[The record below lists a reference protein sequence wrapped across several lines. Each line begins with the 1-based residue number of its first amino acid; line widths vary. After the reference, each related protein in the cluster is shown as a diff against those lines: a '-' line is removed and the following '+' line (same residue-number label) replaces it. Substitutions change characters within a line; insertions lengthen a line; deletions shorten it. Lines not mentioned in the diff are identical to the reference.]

1 MFRHPFFRVRGLL
14 LSLVL
19 IGVALTSG
27 GCGSGGKVAAVV
39 NGQVITQK
47 EVDQR
52 MARLNPAYRQ
62 ALGGDSKRLL
72 EEMIMETILIQE
84 ARRRGL
90 ERDVEVDKLVKEAR
104 RQILLGR
111 LLETI
116 REGKASE
123 LGAADVAKA
132 YEENKK
138 FYVEPETFRASHVLV
153 ATEQEAQQVIDR
165 LKAGEDFAKVAQELS
180 TDPTKARGGDIGY
193 FSKGQLIPE
202 FEQACEKLQPG
213 EISGVIKTQLGCHV
227 IRLTERK
234 ASRQLPLEEVNDQ
247 IKKQLVSQQ
256 EQKLVETFIQQL
268 RAKAQVQIRD
278 AANAVSKTAPAN
290 KPVAPDANLPAGGS

>member
-1 MFRHPFFRVRGLL
+1 MFRHPSFRATRPL

-19 IGVALTSG
+19 IGVALSSSG
-27 GCGSGGKVAAVV
+27 CSFGGKVAAVV

-47 EVDQR
+47 EVEQR

-111 LLETI
+111 LLEMI
-116 REGKASE
+116 REGKGSD
-123 LGAADVAKA
+123 LGDADVAKA

-165 LKAGEDFAKVAQELS
+165 LKAGEDFVKVAQELS
-180 TDPTKARGGDIGY
+180 TDPTKTRGGDIGY

-213 EISGVIKTQLGCHV
+213 EISGVIKTQLGYHV

-234 ASRQLPLEEVNDQ
+234 APRQLPLDEVKDQ
-247 IKKQLVSQQ
+247 IRKQLATQQ
-256 EQKLVETFIQQL
+256 QQKQVETFIQQL
-268 RAKAQVQIRD
+268 RAKAQVQIKD
-278 AANAVSKTAPAN
+278 AANPVSKPAPAN
-290 KPVAPDANLPAGGS
+290 KPVSSEANLPAGGS